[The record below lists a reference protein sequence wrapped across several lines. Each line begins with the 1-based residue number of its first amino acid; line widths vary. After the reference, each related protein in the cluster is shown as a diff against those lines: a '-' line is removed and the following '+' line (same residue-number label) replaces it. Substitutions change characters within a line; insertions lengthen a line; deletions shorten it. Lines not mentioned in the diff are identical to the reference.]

1 MDKNKFS
8 LPEKNCFLVTVKKWA
23 DWAALMAADLL
34 FPDTAAK
41 IFAASLL
48 GVKLDPE
55 ISAQSVSVIL

>member
-1 MDKNKFS
+1 
-8 LPEKNCFLVTVKKWA
+8 
-23 DWAALMAADLL
+23 MAADLL